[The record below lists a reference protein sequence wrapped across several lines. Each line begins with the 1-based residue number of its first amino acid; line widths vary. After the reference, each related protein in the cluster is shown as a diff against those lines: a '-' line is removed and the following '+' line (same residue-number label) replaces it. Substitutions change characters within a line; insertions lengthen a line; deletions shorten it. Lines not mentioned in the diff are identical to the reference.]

1 MNGLKTNQKWKVFA
15 LIIVLPRVPISVGLY
30 STFILNLRGSPLF
43 SFFNGK
49 RWEKQNTE
57 NLQNICITN
66 FLIVN
71 LFSSLFDFD
80 TSIYEDNLT
89 CMNDIGQNCQVI
101 FVIVNKHGGHNPE
114 I

>member
-1 MNGLKTNQKWKVFA
+1 MESFCTD
-15 LIIVLPRVPISVGLY
+15 Y
-30 STFILNLRGSPLF
+30 SLTKGNYFCGTIFFFLF

-101 FVIVNKHGGHNPE
+101 FVIVNKYGGHYPE
-114 I
+114 M